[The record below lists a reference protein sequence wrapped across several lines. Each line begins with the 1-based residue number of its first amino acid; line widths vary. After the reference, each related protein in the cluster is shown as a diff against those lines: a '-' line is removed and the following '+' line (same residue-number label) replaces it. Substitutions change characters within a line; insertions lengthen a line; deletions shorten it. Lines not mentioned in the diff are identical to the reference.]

1 MKEEQMKKKVGYL
14 IVILVIF
21 GFIWTNVLFIST
33 DKRLSRA
40 LGIRIPSDSALVIKD
55 SHGGFHNDGD
65 LMVRTK
71 FESKEAEKMVA
82 QIKSNQDWKAT
93 PLPKNIRLVLYGGEI
108 GPDNVYLSDLA
119 KQNKMPEINSGYWLF
134 IDRKDGNKKITAG
147 EEFLSSSSSNYTV
160 GLYDT
165 QTNSLYYFE
174 SDS

>member
-1 MKEEQMKKKVGYL
+1 MKKKTGYL

-21 GFIWTNVLFIST
+21 GFIWTNVLFISM

-40 LGIRIPSDSALVIKD
+40 LGIRIPSDSALVIQD

-71 FESKEAEKMVA
+71 FEGKKAEKMVS
-82 QIKSNQDWKAT
+82 QIKSNQDWEAT
-93 PLPKNIRLVLYGGEI
+93 PLPQEIKLVLYGGEI
-108 GPDNVYLSDLA
+108 SPDNVYQSDLA
-119 KQNKMPEINSGYWLF
+119 KQNNMPEISAGYWLF
-134 IDRKDGNKKITAG
+134 IDRKDGKKKITAG
-147 EEFLSSSSSNYTV
+147 KEWLSDYSSNYTV

-165 QTNSLYYFE
+165 KTNSLYYFE